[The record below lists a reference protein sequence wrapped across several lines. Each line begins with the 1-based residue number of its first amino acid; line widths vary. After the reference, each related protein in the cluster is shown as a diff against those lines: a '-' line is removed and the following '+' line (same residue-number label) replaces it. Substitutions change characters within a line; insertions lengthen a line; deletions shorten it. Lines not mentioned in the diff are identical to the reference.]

1 MTLRAV
7 LSDSD
12 CNGIRGIG
20 TTASDIAA
28 DLLDF
33 MRMRR
38 DVYKGE
44 DVVMHDALAVMAI
57 CRPEYLRT
65 HDYYVDVECAG
76 TYTYG
81 HTYVQ
86 KSTRFSNNMPNCRV
100 ALDVDSGAFAAWMKN
115 CIRQCAA
122 SGTMDK
128 KVLEA

>member
-1 MTLRAV
+1 
-7 LSDSD
+7 
-12 CNGIRGIG
+12 
-20 TTASDIAA
+20 
-28 DLLDF
+28 
-33 MRMRR
+33 
-38 DVYKGE
+38 
-44 DVVMHDALAVMAI
+44 MHDALAVMAI

-100 ALDVDSGAFAAWMKN
+100 ALDVDSEAFAAWMKN